1 MLALFLILSGLFCD
15 IRLCCQAAE
24 RKNIMKDNLKKIGT
38 RVYLY
43 EKDALIKAEGLLT
56 TEKSPDTTPMNENRL
71 M

>member
-1 MLALFLILSGLFCD
+1 
-15 IRLCCQAAE
+15 
-24 RKNIMKDNLKKIGT
+24 MKDNLKKIGT